1 MKEEKR
7 SPLKGKPL
15 RNPGQSLDRQ
25 ISDFVDDS
33 ILQPVLAMVL
43 LWVLT
48 GLEWYRYIVPQP
60 PQPALY
66 TVMSGGLTLYV
77 VWRVMHLVPRLK
89 ALKLG
94 RDGERAVGQYLE
106 RLREE
111 GCQIFHDIPGDKFNI
126 DHVVIGPKGVYT
138 VETKTIS
145 KPGRGEP
152 KITFD
157 GEIILVRGMKPD
169 RDPITQAKAEAG
181 WLRNFLLESSGR
193 KVSVRPIVTFP
204 GWYVEPLPKG
214 VRYDVW
220 VLETKAIPG
229 WIEHEP
235 ETLTPEDVKLL
246 SYHLSRYVRTA
257 VADK

>member
-7 SPLKGKPL
+7 SPLTSKPL
-15 RNPGQSLDRQ
+15 RNPGQSLDLQVEEFFDDQ
-25 ISDFVDDS
+25 IMLP
-33 ILQPVLAMVL
+33 ILAVILIWMMA
-43 LWVLT
+43 
-48 GLEWYRYIVPQP
+48 GLEWYRYFVAQP
-60 PQPALY
+60 PRPGLV
-66 TVMSGGLTLYV
+66 TVMAGGVTVFVAWRLTHMFRRY
-77 VWRVMHLVPRLK
+77 R

-94 RDGERAVGQYLE
+94 RDGERVVGQFLE

-111 GCQIFHDIPGDKFNI
+111 GCQVFHDIPGDKFNI
-126 DHVVIGPKGVYT
+126 DHVVIGPKGVFT

-157 GEIILVRGMKPD
+157 GETILLRGMKPD
-169 RDPITQAKAEAG
+169 RDPIIQAKAEAG
-181 WLRNFLLESSGR
+181 WLRNFLFESAGR

-204 GWYVEPLPKG
+204 GWYIDPPPKG

-229 WIEHEP
+229 WIEHER

-246 SYHLSRYVRTA
+246 SYHLSRYVRTT
-257 VADK
+257 VSGM